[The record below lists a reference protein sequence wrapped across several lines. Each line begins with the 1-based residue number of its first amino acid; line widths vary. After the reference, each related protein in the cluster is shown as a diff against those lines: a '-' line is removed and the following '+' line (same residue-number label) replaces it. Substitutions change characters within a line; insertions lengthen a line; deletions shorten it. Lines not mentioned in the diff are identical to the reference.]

1 MGGPFQAE
9 MAAME
14 GALDH
19 MKQEGR
25 TGKEVAIVTDSMS
38 LLGKEK
44 KGVADD
50 EAEARLFSKL
60 GDIGVGGIGFAKS
73 HKGITENGEAD
84 RMSDWKW
91 RYDVEEEEGDQQ
103 GDNK

>member
-1 MGGPFQAE
+1 M
-9 MAAME
+9 
-14 GALDH
+14 
-19 MKQEGR
+19 
-25 TGKEVAIVTDSMS
+25 TDSMS
-38 LLGKEK
+38 SLGKVK

-60 GDIGVGGIGFAKS
+60 GYIGVGGVRFVKS
-73 HKGITENGEAD
+73 HKGITENEEAG

-91 RYDVEEEEGDQQ
+91 HCEVAEEEGDQQ